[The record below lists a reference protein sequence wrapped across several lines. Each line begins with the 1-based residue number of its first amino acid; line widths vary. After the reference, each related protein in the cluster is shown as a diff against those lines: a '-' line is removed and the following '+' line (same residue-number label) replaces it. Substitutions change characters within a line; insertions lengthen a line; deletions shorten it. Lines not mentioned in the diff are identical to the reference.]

1 MRFDELNLKPDIVK
15 AINEIGF
22 QEATAIQEKT
32 IPRMQQGMDLIAQ
45 SETGSGKTAAFG
57 LPVLEHLTEERCIQ
71 CLILVPTRELAE
83 QVTLEMR
90 RFSKHMKVSILSV
103 YGGVAINPQIE
114 RLNHA
119 QIVIAT
125 PGRLTDHINR
135 RTINLRNLKC
145 LVLDEADKMFEM
157 GFVEDVRM
165 IMEHCPRERQTVM
178 FSATISSEIRDIAN
192 HYMHHPEFIKV
203 GSYVDKGLLSQH
215 YYQVD
220 AHDKLSLLAHL
231 IKQENP
237 ELSIVFCATR
247 TRADSVAKNLQKNG
261 INAYA
266 IHGGHSQNR
275 RNAIMKD
282 FHSKSIQVLVAT
294 DVAAR
299 GLDIKDVTHI
309 FNYDIPKTSKE
320 YIHRI
325 GRTARA
331 GESGKAISLLAEA
344 DHENFRRVLEDRSL
358 DIKREDLPEFPRLA
372 FIMPRREQSQ
382 RRYSRGTHNRSY
394 SGGGYGTGSRGGYG
408 QREQRRSGYHQRDA
422 QGHSR
427 GYPPRQQRSSNYSRY
442 SR

>member
-1 MRFDELNLKPDIVK
+1 MKFSELNLKLNIVK
-15 AINEIGF
+15 AINELGF

-32 IPRMQQGMDLIAQ
+32 IPLMQQGKDLIAQ
-45 SETGSGKTAAFG
+45 SETGSGKTVAFG
-57 LPVLEHLTEERCIQ
+57 LPILENLTEERCVQ

-83 QVTLEMR
+83 QVTSEMR
-90 RFSKHMKVSILSV
+90 KFSKHMRVSILSV

-125 PGRLTDHINR
+125 PGRLTDHIKR

-157 GFVEDVRM
+157 GFVDDVRM
-165 IMEHCPRERQTVM
+165 IMEQCPRERQTVM
-178 FSATISSEIRDIAN
+178 FSATVSSEIRDLA
-192 HYMHHPEFIKV
+192 HHHMHHPEFIKV
-203 GSYVDKGLLSQH
+203 GTYVDKGLLTQS

-220 AHDKLSLLAHL
+220 ARDKLSLLAHL

-247 TRADSVAKNLQKNG
+247 TRVDSVSRNLQKNG
-261 INAYA
+261 INAFA

-282 FHSKSIQVLVAT
+282 FHSKNIQVLVAT

-309 FNYDIPKTSKE
+309 FNYDIPKSSKD

-331 GESGKAISLLAEA
+331 GESGKAISLLAGA
-344 DHENFRRVLEDRSL
+344 DHDNFRRVLEDRSL
-358 DIKREDLPEFPRLA
+358 DIKREELPEFPRLA
-372 FIMPRREQSQ
+372 FIMPRREQGQ
-382 RRYSRGTHNRSY
+382 RGYFRGAQGQSYHRRSP
-394 SGGGYGTGSRGGYG
+394 GAGSRSGYG
-408 QREQRRSGYHQRDA
+408 QREQGRSSYHSRDSRGY
-422 QGHSR
+422 SR
-427 GYPPRQQRSSNYSRY
+427 GYPPRQQRSNSRY